1 MQNSE
6 FDPEHVAEYVANLKD
21 VLKTAEPGK
30 KMVILQQQLRWR
42 QSDSTALCGPQSAED
57 RRGR

>member
-6 FDPEHVAEYVANLKD
+6 FDAEHVAEYVANLKD